1 MDFDLLSTIS
11 CVLTW
16 NVGHYACFPVQ
27 NVVTVVVVVV
37 DVVVVVV
44 VLFLNVTYVDYI
56 PSCWLL
62 WFHWE
67 TMWSPQSKMVWGSH
81 P

>member
-16 NVGHYACFPVQ
+16 NVRHYAYFPVQ
-27 NVVTVVVVVV
+27 NVIT
-37 DVVVVVV
+37 VVVVVV
-44 VLFLNVTYVDYI
+44 VLLLFLHVTYVDYL
-56 PSCWLL
+56 PSCWLP

-67 TMWSPQSKMVWGSH
+67 AMWSSQSKMVWGSH